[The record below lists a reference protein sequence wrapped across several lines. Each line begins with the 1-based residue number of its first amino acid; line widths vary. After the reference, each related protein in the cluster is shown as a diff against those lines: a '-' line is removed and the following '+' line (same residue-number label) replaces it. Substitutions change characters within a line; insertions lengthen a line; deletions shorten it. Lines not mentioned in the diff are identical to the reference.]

1 VTDRT
6 VADPPV
12 RYLAEPVPAPV
23 SRLGEGCTW
32 DADAGRLVWVDILG
46 AAVHLRAADGATATV
61 PLPRLVGTVV
71 PAPDGRLLVG
81 TTLGLELL
89 DPATGALET
98 VAEVEA
104 GDGRRRM
111 NDGKCDAAGRVY
123 AGTLPR
129 DDVEPPRTSEEAWT
143 GVLHRLDRDRTTRP
157 LLTGLGCPNGLA
169 WPSPDRMW
177 FIDSDARALT
187 LYRVDP
193 ATGDLTGVEQVVDT
207 SAFEG
212 VPDGCTLDGEGCLWV
227 AFWDGGVVRRFA
239 PDGTVLAV
247 VEVPTPQVTSCCFG
261 DDDLGTLYVT
271 TAGNGPQLGR
281 PGAGEL
287 YRCRPGV
294 PGAGHHRWRG

>member
-1 VTDRT
+1 MTDRAVDRT
-6 VADPPV
+6 V

-32 DADAGRLVWVDILG
+32 DGEGDRLVWVDILG
-46 AAVHLRAADGATATV
+46 AAVHLRAADGTTSTV
-61 PLPRLVGTVV
+61 ELPRLVGTVV

-89 DPATGALET
+89 DPATGELET

-104 GDGRRRM
+104 DRPRRRM

-129 DDVEPPRTSEEAWT
+129 DDVEPREEPWT
-143 GVLHRLDRDRTTRP
+143 GVLYRLDRDRTARP

-169 WPSPDRMW
+169 WPADDRMW

-187 LYRVDP
+187 LHRVDP

-207 SAFEG
+207 SGFDG

-247 VEVPTPQVTSCCFG
+247 VEVPTPQVTSCAFG
-261 DDDLGTLYVT
+261 DADLGTLYIT

-294 PGAGHHRWRG
+294 PGALHHRWRG